1 MSTQPQRQIQRPFEL
16 PVLMGILKLYNFL
29 WKKEQVR
36 ANSWKIMVFNF
47 SIICRDNRVSVL
59 FIQMKKLLI
68 SLWRQLGVVN
78 KLRNEQF
85 ISILFSELNISLFC
99 ALNSYSWPRNMWTWN
114 KEELSEFKIFFY
126 IENNTSAAWLSI
138 SQIIFIHTF

>member
-36 ANSWKIMVFNF
+36 TVSWKIMVCNF
-47 SIICRDNRVSVL
+47 SIIPRQQSFC
-59 FIQMKKLLI
+59 FIFIHEYKWI
-68 SLWRQLGVVN
+68 IFLWRQLGVVN

-126 IENNTSAAWLSI
+126 IANNTSAAWLSI
-138 SQIIFIHTF
+138 SQIIFIYTF